1 MSLQDTAL
9 PEAGTPAEAGGQS
22 SAPPEEQ
29 VTSTT
34 EEQGGEPRPETE
46 QPKKEKT
53 PEEREI
59 ARLRRRVDSLTKRYY
74 QAAQSQE
81 VANTHPQSRE
91 QTAGQ
96 QADDEPVQ
104 LSRAELQRLIDQ
116 EAKKLAPTITQA
128 NAEIERRK
136 ATVEKLATTWGQEK
150 FDAYAA
156 ELDDAFGGLTDA
168 HGRAKPA
175 TDAIFESD
183 MPHSLI
189 EYLADPDNAAEA
201 EAIGRMSAVQAGR
214 AIGKLEDK
222 LTAKQAEAKPQR
234 SQAPAPLESDR
245 GRGTADPDPSRMT
258 DAQFAEWRRKQIAA
272 RR

>member
-9 PEAGTPAEAGGQS
+9 PEADAPAEAGGQT
-22 SAPPEEQ
+22 SALPADQ
-29 VTSTT
+29 VNQT
-34 EEQGGEPRPETE
+34 EGAEQGDPKPEAE

-74 QAAQSQE
+74 SVQSQQ
-81 VANTHPQSRE
+81 VANTPQAPRE

-104 LSRAELQRLIDQ
+104 LSRAELRKLIDQ
-116 EAKKLAPTITQA
+116 EAKKLAPTVSQA
-128 NAEIERRK
+128 QAEMERRT
-136 ATVEKLATTWGQEK
+136 ATIEKLATTWGQEK

-168 HGRAKPA
+168 QGRAKPA
-175 TDAIFESD
+175 TDAIFEAD
-183 MPHSLI
+183 QPHLLI
-189 EYLADPDNAAEA
+189 EYLADPENAAEA

-214 AIGKLEDK
+214 AIGRLEDK
-222 LTAKQAEAKPQR
+222 LAARRAEAKPQP
-234 SQAPAPLESDR
+234 SKAPAPLESDR
-245 GRGTADPDPSRMT
+245 GRGTSEPDPSRMT
-258 DAQFAEWRRKQIAA
+258 DAEFAAWRRKQIAA

>member
-9 PEAGTPAEAGGQS
+9 PEAGAPAEAGGQT
-22 SAPPEEQ
+22 SALPESQPAASEGEQ
-29 VTSTT
+29 A
-34 EEQGGEPRPETE
+34 EGQKPEGE

-81 VANTHPQSRE
+81 VANTQPHSRE

-96 QADDEPVQ
+96 QADDEPLQ
-104 LSRAELQRLIDQ
+104 LSRSELDKLIDKRAR
-116 EAKKLAPTITQA
+116 ELAPTITQA
-128 NAEIERRK
+128 QAEIERRQ

-175 TDAIFESD
+175 TEAIFEAEQ
-183 MPHSLI
+183 PHSLI

-201 EAIGRMSAVQAGR
+201 EALGRMSAVQAGR
-214 AIGKLEDK
+214 AIAKLEAK
-222 LTAKQAEAKPQR
+222 LSVQQAEAKPQR

>member
-9 PEAGTPAEAGGQS
+9 PEAGAPAEAGGQT
-22 SAPPEEQ
+22 SALPAEETTIQ
-29 VTSTT
+29 VEGQQAEQKT
-34 EEQGGEPRPETE
+34 EGE
-46 QPKKEKT
+46 QPKREKT

-74 QAAQSQE
+74 SVQSQQQ
-81 VANTHPQSRE
+81 ANTQPQQHE
-91 QTAGQ
+91 HTAGQ

-104 LSRAELQRLIDQ
+104 LSRAELRKLIDQ
-116 EAKKLAPTITQA
+116 EAKKLAPTVSQA
-128 NAEIERRK
+128 QAEMERRT
-136 ATVEKLATTWGQEK
+136 ATIEKLATTWGQEK

-168 HGRAKPA
+168 QGRAKPA
-175 TDAIFESD
+175 TDAIFEAEQ
-183 MPHSLI
+183 PHLLI
-189 EYLADPDNAAEA
+189 EYLADPENAAEA

-222 LTAKQAEAKPQR
+222 LAARRAEAKPQP
-234 SQAPAPLESDR
+234 SKAPAPLESDR
-245 GRGTADPDPSRMT
+245 GRGTSEPDPSRMT
-258 DAQFAEWRRKQIAA
+258 DAEFAAWRRKQIAA